1 VKAITFGLRV
11 DSQIP
16 HTYAIYPCKQFLIS
30 LSSALRDEANF
41 IPSFFCY
48 LKDSL
53 MKYLSILFIAMFL
66 SSAPVLASDFQA
78 TLTAQNIEID
88 GNWVTADGDC

>member
-1 VKAITFGLRV
+1 
-11 DSQIP
+11 
-16 HTYAIYPCKQFLIS
+16 
-30 LSSALRDEANF
+30 
-41 IPSFFCY
+41 
-48 LKDSL
+48 